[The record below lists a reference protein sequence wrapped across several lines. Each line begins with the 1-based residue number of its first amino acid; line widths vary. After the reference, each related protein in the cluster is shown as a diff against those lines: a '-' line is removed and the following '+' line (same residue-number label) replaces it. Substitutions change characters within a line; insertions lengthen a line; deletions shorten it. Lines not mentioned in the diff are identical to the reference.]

1 MQEMHMEHDG
11 FMTGMLL
18 GGALVALVPTLLMV
32 GVGIYALRRHRA
44 QRRAAPVR
52 VQSREV

>member
-1 MQEMHMEHDG
+1 MEHHG
-11 FMTGMLL
+11 FMTGMLI

-32 GVGIYALRRHRA
+32 GVVVYALRRYRA
-44 QRRAAPVR
+44 QRRVAPAP